1 MHIVRQDAEDRVQC
15 NVEDST
21 RGLFCGQFPVSF
33 QEFCSRY
40 PVRIIINMTSTILG
54 IVGGKDGQ
62 KKEIINAEAL
72 DTSIQRVIL
81 DLYPTLTN
89 EELKQA
95 GENLQKY
102 FEATGDFE
110 RGLDLRPASDL
121 DSQNRRPTIKERSK
135 VEKN

>member
-1 MHIVRQDAEDRVQC
+1 MHIVRQGAEDRVRC
-15 NVEDST
+15 NVEDSA

-33 QEFCSRY
+33 QDFCSRY
-40 PVRIIINMTSTILG
+40 PMTIIINMTSTIPEIL
-54 IVGGKDGQ
+54 GGKDGQ
-62 KKEIINAEAL
+62 KNETFDAKTLE
-72 DTSIQRVIL
+72 TSIQKIIL
-81 DLYPTLTN
+81 NLYPTLTN

-95 GENLQKY
+95 RENLQKY

-110 RGLDLRPASDL
+110 RRSDLRPASDL